1 MMLRSALSAARD
13 AADAAA
19 NTAADTAAD
28 TALPLHALSAMFS
41 LFFALAILYGLFLLF
56 YFLLRKS
63 YRALRRLEKPERCAP
78 GRTDGASERGES
90 RRRGRNTRK
99 HARSRGSAGARSAG
113 QEQGQR
119 RKLKFRR

>member
-1 MMLRSALSAARD
+1 MLQSALSAARD

-19 NTAADTAAD
+19 NTAAD

-63 YRALRRLEKPERCAP
+63 YRALRRLEKPERSA
-78 GRTDGASERGES
+78 RGEPTEHPDALKDAAEGGITENAENS
-90 RRRGRNTRK
+90 ANLLASGKPDGDRDRN
-99 HARSRGSAGARSAG
+99 GN
-113 QEQGQR
+113 
-119 RKLKFRR
+119 

>member
-63 YRALRRLEKPERCAP
+63 YRALRRLEKPERCA
-78 GRTDGASERGES
+78 RGEPTEHPNAVKDAAGGGIPGS
-90 RRRGRNTRK
+90 TQGPADPREPEAPDRNRD
-99 HARSRGSAGARSAG
+99 RDGN
-113 QEQGQR
+113 
-119 RKLKFRR
+119 

>member
-19 NTAADTAAD
+19 NTAAD

-63 YRALRRLEKPERCAP
+63 YRALRRLEKPGRCA
-78 GRTDGASERGES
+78 RGEPTEHPNAVKDAAGGGIPGS
-90 RRRGRNTRK
+90 TQGPADPRRSEERRVGK
-99 HARSRGSAGARSAG
+99 ECRSRWSPYH
-113 QEQGQR
+113 
-119 RKLKFRR
+119 